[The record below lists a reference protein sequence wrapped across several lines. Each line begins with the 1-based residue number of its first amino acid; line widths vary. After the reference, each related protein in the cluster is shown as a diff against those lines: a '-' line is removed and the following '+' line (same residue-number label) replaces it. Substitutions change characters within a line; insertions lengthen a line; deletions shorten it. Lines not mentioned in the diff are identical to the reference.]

1 MSNSTLLKRIRE
13 MILSGELSPGARI
26 TELGMAETLGVSRT
40 PVRNVLPVLASE
52 GYLEAVGKR
61 GFAVKKFDLQE
72 SLDVLELRAT
82 LEGVAA
88 RYLVN
93 RGVRVEV
100 LSELEQCLQNGDA
113 LFSKRY
119 LTAEDEE
126 VYGEMNARFH
136 QIIVDHCGSQ
146 PLIDMIEGL
155 NKKPFIGPSV
165 VVFDQVGLDQ
175 AFATLFRA
183 HGQHHDLVEAMEAG
197 DAARAEAIFR
207 EHGNAQRHSL
217 YSRISDKGIVLDD
230 AVTPLK
236 KSGV

>member
-1 MSNSTLLKRIRE
+1 MSNTTLLKRIRE

-26 TELGMAETLGVSRT
+26 TELGLAETLGVSRT

-61 GFAVKKFDLQE
+61 GFAVKQFDLQE

-93 RGVRVEV
+93 RGISSQV
-100 LSELEQCLQNGDA
+100 LSALEECLDAGDA
-113 LFSKRY
+113 LFRKRY
-119 LTAEDEE
+119 LTVEDEE
-126 VYGEMNARFH
+126 IYGAMNARFH
-136 QIIVDHCGSQ
+136 QTIVEHCGSQ
-146 PLIDMIEGL
+146 PLINMIESL

-175 AFATLFRA
+175 AFETLFRA
-183 HGQHHDLVEAMEAG
+183 HGQHHDLVEALNAG
-197 DAARAEAIFR
+197 DGSRAEAIFR

-217 YSRISDKGIVLDD
+217 YSRIRDKGIMVDQ
-230 AVTPLK
+230 K
-236 KSGV
+236 EE